1 MNDQMKITQDGR
13 VMGDHEHKVEF
24 VRLTRNDDGGPVYVN
39 AAQVRG
45 VSEERD
51 VTWVYVGKMAYM
63 VEESAKAVVTLLE
76 AEMNGGFLK

>member
-1 MNDQMKITQDGR
+1 M
-13 VMGDHEHKVEF
+13 F
-24 VRLTRNDDGGPVYVN
+24 VRLTRKDDGGAVYVN

-45 VSEERD
+45 VAEQGG
-51 VTWVYVGKMAYM
+51 VTWVNMGEMAYQ